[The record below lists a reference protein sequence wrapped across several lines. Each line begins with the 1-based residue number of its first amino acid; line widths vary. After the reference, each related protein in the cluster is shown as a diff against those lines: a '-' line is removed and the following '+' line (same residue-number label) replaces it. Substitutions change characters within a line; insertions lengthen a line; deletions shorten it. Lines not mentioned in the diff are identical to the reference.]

1 MSLAYT
7 GGENFFL
14 KNLTMYSGIQLTEV
28 ITSTFQMKSQV
39 KRNAASEKKVLKI
52 NYNYILIQYLMEP
65 QNSKRA

>member
-39 KRNAASEKKVLKI
+39 KRNAASEIKKKVLKI
-52 NYNYILIQYLMEP
+52 STLKASAKIILKMP
-65 QNSKRA
+65 SV

>member
-39 KRNAASEKKVLKI
+39 NRNAASEI
-52 NYNYILIQYLMEP
+52 
-65 QNSKRA
+65 